1 MHEYRPGLGQIVRL
15 IALIL
20 AIQRRDAAFA
30 WQQHQVQQQQQYLTP
45 LSQAPASSPPLP
57 SPVTL
62 FGPSTV
68 AAEPLRFVVFAA
80 TASSSDVDI
89 CEWHWKP
96 FLVFRITFL
105 PNKEWYFSSFKNHV
119 IEQLECNAN
128 TLGLAAGLDS
138 RKDTCLIGMYHSEAS
153 RRLVW

>member
-45 LSQAPASSPPLP
+45 LSQAPASSPHLP

-80 TASSSDVDI
+80 TAS
-89 CEWHWKP
+89 
-96 FLVFRITFL
+96 
-105 PNKEWYFSSFKNHV
+105 FSSFKNHV

-138 RKDTCLIGMYHSEAS
+138 SKDTCLIGMYHSEAS